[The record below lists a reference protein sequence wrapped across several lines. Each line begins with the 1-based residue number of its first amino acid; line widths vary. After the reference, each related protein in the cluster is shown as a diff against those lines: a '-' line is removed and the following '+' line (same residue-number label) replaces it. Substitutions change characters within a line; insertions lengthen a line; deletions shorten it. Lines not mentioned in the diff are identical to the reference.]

1 MQIFILV
8 FVVMAVALIGLA
20 AGVIFSNKELKG
32 SCGGIGNIPGMKSTC
47 RCSSPCEKKK
57 AQIMEAEKTITFRN

>member
-1 MQIFILV
+1 MFILV
-8 FVVMAVALIGLA
+8 FVVMGIALMGLA

-47 RCSSPCEKKK
+47 RCSEPCEKKK
-57 AQIMEAEKTITFRN
+57 AKMAASEQTITFRK